1 MRALAAVWISMS
13 MAAPPVDPPIV
24 LTSGPV
30 SRELILPELPR
41 AGDRYALRVV
51 GITVAPGNPALFRV
65 FVDLPRTS
73 GSPRADSEHQ
83 FGQSVGQVSILAGP
97 SIAPRNVIMP
107 LSWTQQRKLSPGS
120 KLRFTLVPPAGKT
133 ATPIRVQKLE
143 IAVTHS

>member
-65 FVDLPRTS
+65 FVDLPKNDR
-73 GSPRADSEHQ
+73 SPQPTSEHN

-97 SIAPRNVIMP
+97 STAPRNVIMP
-107 LSWTQQRKLSPGS
+107 LSWPQQRKLNPGS
-120 KLRFTLVPPAGKT
+120 KLRFTLVPLDAKAT
-133 ATPIRVQKLE
+133 TPIRVQKLE